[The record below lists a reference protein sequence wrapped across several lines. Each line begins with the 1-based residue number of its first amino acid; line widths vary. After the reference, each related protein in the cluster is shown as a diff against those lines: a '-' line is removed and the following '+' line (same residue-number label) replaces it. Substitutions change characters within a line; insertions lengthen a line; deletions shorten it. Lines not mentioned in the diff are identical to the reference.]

1 MFLGRCPGVKVASS
15 VRHQDC
21 DLRQKTV
28 RKLRDSQST
37 DQDLFEIVVIRGCV
51 LLLVYLAV
59 QSLCLYYELLK
70 YCSLDVW

>member
-1 MFLGRCPGVKVASS
+1 MASS

-37 DQDLFEIVVIRGCV
+37 EQDLFEIVVIRGCV

-70 YCSLDVW
+70 YYSLDVW